1 MIPLITY
8 TSYCTE
14 GVASFRQLH
23 THLFV
28 LKMKQRSYKLIYITL
43 DRRYT
48 NDPMIFFF
56 FKFKSCFIGVTY
68 LYNLDLVSYITYAIH
83 RVVQKV

>member
-1 MIPLITY
+1 MIPLIQY

-23 THLFV
+23 THHFV
-28 LKMKQRSYKLIYITL
+28 LKMKQRSHKLIYITL

-48 NDPMIFFF
+48 NDPMIFF
-56 FKFKSCFIGVTY
+56 
-68 LYNLDLVSYITYAIH
+68 LNLNRVLLV
-83 RVVQKV
+83 

>member
-1 MIPLITY
+1 MIPLIQY

-23 THLFV
+23 THHFV
-28 LKMKQRSYKLIYITL
+28 LKMKQRSHKLIYIML

-48 NDPMIFFF
+48 NDPMIFF
-56 FKFKSCFIGVTY
+56 KI
-68 LYNLDLVSYITYAIH
+68 
-83 RVVQKV
+83 